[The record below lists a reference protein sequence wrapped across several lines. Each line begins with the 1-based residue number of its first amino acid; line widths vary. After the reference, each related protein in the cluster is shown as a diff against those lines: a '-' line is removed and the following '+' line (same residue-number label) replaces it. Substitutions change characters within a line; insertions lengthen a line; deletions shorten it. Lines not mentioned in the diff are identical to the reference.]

1 MGGPGTHNPA
11 IASAMVYQLY
21 RTTMYF
27 IFLYLDQVLEPVD
40 WSAQYR
46 ESISLGQY
54 VEDLMSGI
62 DIRRMGTVRGKSL
75 VKNISQDLKAWRYRI
90 RRKYVFEFIIVVC
103 FIRILKCVNF

>member
-1 MGGPGTHNPA
+1 
-11 IASAMVYQLY
+11 
-21 RTTMYF
+21 MYF